1 MAQDDGSAVVAEIES
16 PRDQARQEAERA
28 RKLAYL
34 RGFVTDGTLTTGC
47 RTAKVAPRTVYAWRE
62 HDDDFVLAENQAR
75 GALADKLEAEAIR
88 RAYNGWERPIY
99 QRGILVGVERCYS
112 DMLLKMMLG
121 ALRPEKYRERV
132 DVSGQVEQVVRQV
145 AGFNAAEVV

>member
-1 MAQDDGSAVVAEIES
+1 VTDDITTRGIAPRKHMAQED
-16 PRDQARQEAERA
+16 ERA
-28 RKLAYL
+28 RQAAYL
-34 RGFVTDGTLTTGC
+34 RGYAQDGTTTTGC
-47 RTAKVAPRTVYAWRE
+47 RTAHIYFRTVYRWRE
-62 HDDDFVLAENQAR
+62 EDEAFLIAENQAR

-99 QRGILVGVERCYS
+99 QRGVLVGVERCYS

>member
-1 MAQDDGSAVVAEIES
+1 MTDTPAEVDS
-16 PRDQARQEAERA
+16 QLNGPRGQPQQSDERA
-28 RKLAYL
+28 RQAAYL
-34 RGFVTDGTLTTGC
+34 RGFSTDGTLTTGC
-47 RTAKVAPRTVYAWRE
+47 RTAHVAYQTVYAWRE

-75 GALADKLEAEAIR
+75 AALADKLEAEAIR